1 MPVTTASGETVS
13 VVVDGYKLANT
24 AVLRLATGPVY
35 SSVLPQMIHE
45 IAAGDGAGI
54 ASSVVQYLPPAGLVG
69 LGLQWS
75 VFCGRISLGRVW
87 TRSSH
92 SAPRRCPG
100 SPRAC

>member
-1 MPVTTASGETVS
+1 MPVTTASGKTVS

-54 ASSVVQYLPPAGLVG
+54 ASSIIQYFRRRV
-69 LGLQWS
+69 WS
-75 VFCGRISLGRVW
+75 AWACSGACSAVRISLGRVW
-87 TRSSH
+87 RRSSR
-92 SAPRRCPG
+92 SAPMRCPG